1 MVCYIIHSLASEL
14 FKILPG
20 FSPILLLLVV
30 NNCTLPVPL
39 RDSLTVTVFN
49 PLAAFVW
56 FYTLK
61 TSKRSHDDCETFVMI
76 CS

>member
-1 MVCYIIHSLASEL
+1 
-14 FKILPG
+14 
-20 FSPILLLLVV
+20 LLLLVA
-30 NNCTLPVPL
+30 NNCILPVPL
-39 RDSLTVTVFN
+39 RDSVTVTVFN

-56 FYTLK
+56 FYTLN

>member
-14 FKILPG
+14 FKMLSG
-20 FSPILLLLVV
+20 FSPILLLLVA
-30 NNCTLPVPL
+30 NNCILPVPL
-39 RDSLTVTVFN
+39 RDSVTVTVFN

-56 FYTLK
+56 FYTLN

>member
-1 MVCYIIHSLASEL
+1 VVCYVIHSLASEL
-14 FKILPG
+14 FKTLSG
-20 FSPILLLLVV
+20 FSPILLLVV

>member
-1 MVCYIIHSLASEL
+1 MISYIIRSLASEL
-14 FKILPG
+14 FKILSG

-49 PLAAFVW
+49 PLTAFVW

-61 TSKRSHDDCETFVMI
+61 TSKRSHDDCDTFVMI

>member
-1 MVCYIIHSLASEL
+1 MVCYTIYSLVSEL
-14 FKILPG
+14 FKILSG

-30 NNCTLPVPL
+30 TNCTLPVPL
-39 RDSLTVTVFN
+39 RDSLTVTIFN

>member
-1 MVCYIIHSLASEL
+1 
-14 FKILPG
+14 
-20 FSPILLLLVV
+20 LLLLVV

-39 RDSLTVTVFN
+39 RDSPTVTVFN

-61 TSKRSHDDCETFVMI
+61 TSKRSDDDCETFVMI